1 MPVEFR
7 SMAEY
12 ARASE
17 EDLYREIVDGQ
28 SEPVCRFLPDGHLT
42 FANNAFVQAFSSGI
56 QPRNFYDL
64 SPQSERARIRLS
76 LGGLTRKSPT
86 GSFENRVTGQ
96 NGRLRWFQWNVRTI
110 FGPDGD
116 PAEHQAVGRDITTR
130 KIAEE
135 ALLQVTSEK
144 ESLRLNLEAVF
155 QSIPDGIV
163 IVDQD
168 FRIVRTN
175 KRGADVLGGGEHAEP
190 GRRLDEGGDP
200 WRAALLEVVRQT
212 LRTRQAVH
220 EFRIDCRQDE
230 PPRVLVV
237 NSAPL
242 LDHVGAFVGAVMV
255 LRDITRLDDLE
266 RKLSERHRFQNIV
279 GKSAQMRQVFDL
291 MEQLA
296 AVDTTVLVL
305 GESGTG
311 KELVVDALHYGG
323 PRAKGPLIKVNCS
336 ALSESLL
343 ESELFGHVKGAF
355 TGAVSDKMGRFQA
368 AEGGTIFLDEIGDI
382 SPRIQLKLLRGL
394 ERKEFER
401 VGDNRTYRADVRVV
415 AATNVD
421 LLEKVRQGQFR
432 EDLYYRLKV
441 VVVRLPA
448 LRERKEDIPLLV
460 DHFLRLFSQGFNK
473 DVVGLDQETL
483 AGFMRYTWPGNV
495 RELKHALEHACLL
508 CRGSRVM
515 ISDLPA
521 ELVEFIRDLGGEL
534 PGASCPVADGTDG
547 SFPAPPGPAWSA
559 GVHPAAFPYS
569 RGLPARRPADLSREE
584 ILDGLSRT
592 GWNKAEAARLLG
604 ISRRTIYRKI
614 EELDIRR
621 T

>member
-1 MPVEFR
+1 MER
-7 SMAEY
+7 TRMAEY

-17 EDLYREIVDGQ
+17 EGLFREIVEAQ
-28 SEPVCRFLPDGHLT
+28 SEPVCRFLPGGGLT
-42 FANNAFVQAFSSGI
+42 FANAAFVQAFASEGLP
-56 QPRNFYDL
+56 QNFYDL
-64 SPQSERARIRLS
+64 APQAERPRIRLS
-76 LGGLTRKSPT
+76 LGGLSARSPA
-86 GSFENRVTGQ
+86 GSFEHRVMGQ
-96 NGRLRWFQWNVRTI
+96 GGRVRWFQWNVRAF
-110 FGPDGD
+110 FGPDGTA
-116 PAEHQAVGRDITTR
+116 AEHQAVGRDITTR

-155 QSIPDGIV
+155 ESIPDGIV
-163 IVDQD
+163 IVDRD

-175 KRGADVLGGGEHAEP
+175 RHGADVLGGAEHAAQ
-190 GRRLDEGGDP
+190 GRRLEDGGEP

-212 LRTRQAVH
+212 LRTSQGVR
-220 EFRIDCRQDE
+220 EFRIDCRQDD

-242 LDHVGAFVGAVMV
+242 RDHLGAFVGAVTV

-279 GKSAQMRQVFDL
+279 GKSPQMRQVFDL

-323 PRAKGPLIKVNCS
+323 PRAKGPLVKVNCS

-421 LLEKVRQGQFR
+421 LLDKVRQGQFR

-448 LRERKEDIPLLV
+448 LRERKEDVPLLV
-460 DHFLRLFSQGFNK
+460 DHFLPHFCQSFGK
-473 DVVGLDQETL
+473 DVAGLDQETL
-483 AGFMRYTWPGNV
+483 SGFMRYGWPGNV

-508 CRGSRVM
+508 CRGDRVGVA
-515 ISDLPA
+515 DLPA
-521 ELVEFIRDLGGEL
+521 ELADFIRGLAAPAACEPLPAVPSGRPAV
-534 PGASCPVADGTDG
+534 PGAPVPSPDA
-547 SFPAPPGPAWSA
+547 
-559 GVHPAAFPYS
+559 PAAFP
-569 RGLPARRPADLSREE
+569 PAAARPGGVRRPADLTRED
-584 ILDGLSRT
+584 ILGGLSQT

-614 EELDIRR
+614 EELGIDRA
-621 T
+621 